1 VSSPS
6 PFNSARSL
14 IGWYYNA
21 EIRLQPYESTVTVG
35 TSAVAIGKYAN
46 QRSAILLG
54 NCGTTAIVV
63 GFSSGVTSSA
73 GIPIAGGGWFS
84 FNWFADNELVMRD
97 MWAISSAGGQ
107 TLYVLESVLA
117 PAN

>member
-1 VSSPS
+1 MPGPS

-14 IGWYYNA
+14 IGWYYDA
-21 EIRLQPYESTVTVG
+21 EIRLDPRESTVTVG
-35 TSAVAIGKYAN
+35 TTAVAIGKYAN

-63 GFSSGVTSSA
+63 GFSASVTSGA
-73 GIPIAGGGWFS
+73 GIPIAGGAWFS
-84 FNWFADNELVMRD
+84 FNWFQDNEIVMRD
-97 MWAISSAGGQ
+97 MFAISSAGGQ

-117 PAN
+117 PVN